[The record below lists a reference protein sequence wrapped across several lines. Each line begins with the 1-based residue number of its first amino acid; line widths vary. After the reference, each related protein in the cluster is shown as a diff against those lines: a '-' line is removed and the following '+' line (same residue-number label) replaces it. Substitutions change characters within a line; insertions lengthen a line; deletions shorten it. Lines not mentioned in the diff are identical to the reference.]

1 MIIPKGKSKM
11 NNNSRESGTDYS
23 DSDEKSCSY
32 CGELASTLITNSIIE
47 DVDGEDNGDGVTICL
62 PESLEKWLTNKK
74 LEFKK
79 PSKCRCSIQKC
90 PAYQSFLNLIIF
102 HLHFPL

>member
-1 MIIPKGKSKM
+1 MIIKKGKSKM
-11 NNNSRESGTDYS
+11 NNNLRESGTDYS

-62 PESLEKWLTNKK
+62 SESLEKWLTNKK
-74 LEFKK
+74 IDFKK
-79 PSKCRCSIQKC
+79 PSKSHLAGSKI
-90 PAYQSFLNLIIF
+90 LIK
-102 HLHFPL
+102 